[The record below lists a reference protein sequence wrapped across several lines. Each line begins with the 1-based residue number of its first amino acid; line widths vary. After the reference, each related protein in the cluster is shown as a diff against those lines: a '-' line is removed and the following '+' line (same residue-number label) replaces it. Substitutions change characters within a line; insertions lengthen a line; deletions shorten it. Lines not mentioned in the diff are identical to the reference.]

1 MRLHVL
7 WSSQSRVDPAFGFI
21 FRDGWREAELTKD
34 LYASRTAPFL
44 RLGGGNAS
52 HGKGGHK
59 AWVCSSL
66 KRSLQKKKL
75 AEVLHSEGKCCKVAR
90 QMADGTEALLVWS
103 NPVHSVCVCAWFLYM
118 PLLFAS
124 ACAPEQYS
132 AISFPAGS
140 FPGAE
145 CHGSELGDRHVA

>member
-1 MRLHVL
+1 MRMRVL
-7 WSSQSRVDPAFGFI
+7 WLSQSRVDPAFGFI

-66 KRSLQKKKL
+66 KRSLKKKKL
-75 AEVLHSEGKCCKVAR
+75 AEILHDEGQCCKVAR
-90 QMADGTEALLVWS
+90 PMA
-103 NPVHSVCVCAWFLYM
+103 
-118 PLLFAS
+118 
-124 ACAPEQYS
+124 
-132 AISFPAGS
+132 
-140 FPGAE
+140 
-145 CHGSELGDRHVA
+145 